1 MGKHWYLAKWSG
13 VAAVMVAAVGGF
25 GAQAALA
32 QTTTPAQ
39 KATAAQVASAGVP
52 LSELSP
58 TAPDNYTVKSGDT
71 LWAISSLFLK
81 SAWRWPELW
90 GMNMAEIRNPHR
102 IFPGQQLFLDK
113 SNGRATLRSRQNAE
127 AAPTEVV
134 KVSPRTR
141 FESLADTAI
150 PTLKSNLIEPFLA
163 EPMIVDEKTFAQAPR
178 IVATQEGRVLLSKGD
193 RAYARSQI
201 AGDLSMA
208 RGVSTQYRVF
218 RNATPLKDP
227 GTGAIL
233 AYEAQYVGG
242 AELVRPE
249 STTTIVDKEGKTW
262 WDTVSQKV
270 SDIAAL
276 KFSPTASDSGS
287 KTSTQITP
295 ATIDIIRSKEEMR
308 TGDRLIPEPAREF
321 TSYQPRA
328 PEKRIEGARI
338 VSVYGSAVANA
349 AQNTVV
355 VISRGASH
363 GLESGHVLAILK
375 DGEAVV
381 DRTDPTK
388 PTIKLPDERN
398 GLLMVFRTFENV
410 SYALV
415 LTITDGVKVGDHL
428 VNPR

>member
-1 MGKHWYLAKWSG
+1 MGKHWYLAKLS
-13 VAAVMVAAVGGF
+13 VMVASAMGLAVGVAT
-25 GAQAALA
+25 AQV
-32 QTTTPAQ
+32 TTPAQ
-39 KATAAQVASAGVP
+39 KATAQQVASAGVP
-52 LSELSP
+52 LSALSP

-71 LWAISSLFLK
+71 LWAISGIFLK
-81 SAWRWPELW
+81 DAWRWPELW

-102 IFPGQQLFLDK
+102 IYPGQQLYLDK
-113 SNGRATLRSRQNAE
+113 SNGRATLRSRQNTE

-141 FESLADTAI
+141 FESLAEAVI

-178 IVATQEGRVLLSKGD
+178 IVATQEGRVMLSKGD

-201 AGDLSMA
+201 PGDLSMA
-208 RGVSTQYRVF
+208 KGVSTQYRVF

-227 GTGAIL
+227 GTGEIL

-262 WDTVSQKV
+262 WDTISQKA
-270 SDIAAL
+270 SDIASL
-276 KFSPTASDSGS
+276 KFTASASDSAS
-287 KTSTQITP
+287 KTLTQITP

-328 PEKRIEGARI
+328 PEKRITGARI

-349 AQNTVV
+349 AQNAVV
-355 VISRGASH
+355 VISRGAEH
-363 GLESGHVLAILK
+363 GLASGHVLAILK
-375 DGEAVV
+375 DGESVL
-381 DRTDPTK
+381 DRTDPAK

-398 GLLMVFRTFENV
+398 GLLMVFRVFDKV